1 MLSYGIL
8 TYTIPVKGKGC
19 QGVLRGD
26 IYGPSVRWE
35 DTGYLCHISRAGV
48 YGPGCTCSM
57 GGQGAPGTRNGGRKA
72 AKVLYGL

>member
-48 YGPGCTCSM
+48 
-57 GGQGAPGTRNGGRKA
+57 
-72 AKVLYGL
+72 